1 MRTQKKRIH
10 TRTLT
15 IQDDK
20 GLLAICVVGM
30 LPAEPHDNDPLRG
43 VLAGLDM
50 REALKKLGISVCI
63 GITTGS
69 AYSGFVGSNT
79 RREMCAMGS
88 IVNMAARLMGKAGDG
103 GILVDD
109 ITKDAAEMMVD
120 FEAMEPVKVKGRD
133 EPLAVFTPIG
143 LRPTEE
149 SQDRL
154 LAVVREYMQV
164 RACTDM
170 LFARL

>member
-1 MRTQKKRIH
+1 VITQPHVGK
-10 TRTLT
+10 
-15 IQDDK
+15 QDDK

-30 LPAEPHDNDPLRG
+30 LPSEPHDNDPLRG
-43 VLAGLDM
+43 VLAGMEM
-50 REALKKLGISVCI
+50 REALANLGINVCI

-109 ITKDAAEMMVD
+109 VTKDAAEIMVD
-120 FEAMEPVKVKGRD
+120 FLAMDPVKVKGRD
-133 EPLAVFTPIG
+133 EPLAVFTPQG
-143 LRPTEE
+143 LRSTED
-149 SQDRL
+149 SKARL
-154 LAVVREYMQV
+154 LAVVKEYLQV
-164 RACTDM
+164 
-170 LFARL
+170 